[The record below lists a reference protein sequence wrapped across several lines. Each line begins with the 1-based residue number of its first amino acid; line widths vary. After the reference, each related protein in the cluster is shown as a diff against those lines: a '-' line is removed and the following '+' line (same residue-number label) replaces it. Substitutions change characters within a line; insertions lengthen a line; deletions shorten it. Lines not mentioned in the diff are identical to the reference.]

1 MKFQRI
7 ILLLLLIACFQSVS
21 AQNYSVNQKV
31 QRINDTKYEGYSIS
45 INGPLEKVTEQ
56 VYDNLRDNSKIR
68 RKRNHYSIS
77 EFKMEKLTLDSTVI
91 YLKINEKDQSTL
103 VWLGIKT
110 FGLEKE
116 RVTEINEA
124 LQKELV
130 LITRS
135 YYVYQQE
142 LKIIEA
148 ETAAQIISKKQQ
160 ALIEEKTKLSGDL
173 EEAEARKIELD
184 NLLEENRLAI
194 EVLKQKLIDNKFNQ
208 DSTYLDLQKVNRVIE
223 GQKLKL
229 KEID

>member
-1 MKFQRI
+1 MNFQRI
-7 ILLLLLIACFQSVS
+7 TLSVILMVGFHSVLS
-21 AQNYSVNQKV
+21 QDYTVNQKA
-31 QRINDTKYEGYSIS
+31 QRINDTKYDGYVIS
-45 INGPLEKVTEQ
+45 IIGPLEKVSEQ

-77 EFKMEKLTLDSTVI
+77 EFQMNKINLDSTII
-91 YLKINEKDQSTL
+91 YLKINENAQSTL

-116 RVTEINEA
+116 REAEINEA

-130 LITRS
+130 LIARS
-135 YYVYQQE
+135 YYVHQQE
-142 LKIIEA
+142 LKIKEA

-160 ALIEEKTKLSGDL
+160 NLIEEKTELSNNL
-173 EEAEARKIELD
+173 EVAEARKIELD
-184 NLLEENRLAI
+184 NLLEENLLAI

-223 GQKLKL
+223 GQKQKL